1 MVDLHCHILHGIDD
15 GAQTIED
22 SLHMAKQA
30 VSEGIH
36 TIVATPHH
44 QNGKYINEKNEI
56 IQRVERLNHYLLEE
70 HIPLK
75 ILPGQESR
83 IYGEIIK
90 DYQNGKILTL
100 NQTGKYLF
108 VELPSSQVP
117 KFTEKLVYDIQLEG
131 LTPIIV
137 HPERNSRLIEDPDI
151 LYNLVSKGVLTQVTA
166 SSLTGRFGK
175 KIKKFSMGLIEANLT
190 HMIASDAHNLPGR
203 NFYMQEAS
211 EWIASEYG
219 MDTLYMFHENA
230 EAVVKGHVCFQDT
243 PQQVKKKKFLGIF

>member
-1 MVDLHCHILHGIDD
+1 MIDLHCHILHGIDD

-22 SLHMAKQA
+22 SLNMAKQA

-44 QNGKYINEKNEI
+44 HNGKYINERNEI
-56 IQRVERLNHYLLEE
+56 IQRVERLNHYLLQE

-83 IYGEIIK
+83 IYGEIMK

-100 NQTGKYLF
+100 NQTDKYLF

-117 KFTEKLVYDIQLEG
+117 KFTEKLVYDIQSEG

-151 LYNLVSKGVLTQVTA
+151 LYNLVNKGVLTQITA

-175 KIKKFSMGLIEANLT
+175 KIKKFSMDLIEANLT
-190 HMIASDAHNLPGR
+190 HMIASDAHNLSGR

-211 EWIASEYG
+211 GWIASEYG
-219 MDTLYMFHENA
+219 MDMLYMFHENA
-230 EAVVKGHVCFQDT
+230 EAIVNGHKCFKDT
-243 PQQVKKKKFLGIF
+243 PDKVRKKRFLGIF